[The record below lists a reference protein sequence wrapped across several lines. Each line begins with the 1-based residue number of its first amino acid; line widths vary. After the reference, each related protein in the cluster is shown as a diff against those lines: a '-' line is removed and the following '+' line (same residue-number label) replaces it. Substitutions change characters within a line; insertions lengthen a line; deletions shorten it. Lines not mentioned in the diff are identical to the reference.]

1 MAAGY
6 KQGRGAA
13 VGSGAHQIAGIPM
26 EHCNVCYFSHPV
38 ICILLFVAITESEG
52 EDGCKQQP
60 VYSHSKGNKLHNRGK
75 EKEELKA
82 N

>member
-1 MAAGY
+1 MHKCELHKYLIFGTTS
-6 KQGRGAA
+6 
-13 VGSGAHQIAGIPM
+13 VSGIPM

-60 VYSHSKGNKLHNRGK
+60 VYSHSKVMQCFVLKWKLF
-75 EKEELKA
+75 LTP
-82 N
+82 